1 MKNPVLISLFMM
13 FLFVFGLHAQEGSNL
28 LEYDI
33 PGPERRSL
41 APENPEELPRH
52 FRNLALGMSL
62 NDLKSVLAKD
72 MNFAFRGDRDVS
84 FLPVR
89 EQTLV
94 ETAGISYIRRAY
106 FQLVNESVYIMSF
119 SLDTRIMDHYSVF
132 TTFIKKYGE
141 PKSLSPGEAVWDNG
155 ETRISIER
163 PLTVKYIDR
172 TVFDRLIADSR
183 TGEKL
188 ELMAREEFLS
198 DF

>member
-1 MKNPVLISLFMM
+1 MKYPVLSL
-13 FLFVFGLHAQEGSNL
+13 LFIIFFSLALTGVFAQDL

-33 PGPERRSL
+33 PGSARRSL
-41 APENPEELPRH
+41 APENPEDLPRQ
-52 FRNLALGMSL
+52 FRDLALGMAL
-62 NDLKSVLAKD
+62 EDLKSALIRD
-72 MNFAFRGDRDVS
+72 MLFSFRGDRDVS

-94 ETAGISYIRRAY
+94 ETTGLSYIRRAY
-106 FQLVNESVYIMSF
+106 FQLVSESVYIMSF
-119 SLDTRIMDHYSVF
+119 SLDTRFMDHYSVF

-141 PKSLSPGEAVWDNG
+141 PQTLSPSEAVWDDG

-172 TVFDRLIADSR
+172 TVFDRLIEESR

-188 ELMAREEFLS
+188 ELLRREEFLA

>member
-1 MKNPVLISLFMM
+1 MKKPVFISFFII
-13 FLFVFGLHAQEGSNL
+13 FLFVSGLHAQEV

-41 APENPEELPRH
+41 APENPEELPRQ
-52 FRNLALGMSL
+52 FRNLSLGMPLS
-62 NDLKSVLAKD
+62 DLKTALAKD
-72 MNFAFRGDRDVS
+72 LNFAFRGDRDVS

-94 ETAGISYIRRAY
+94 ETTGLSYIRRAY
-106 FQLVNESVYIMSF
+106 FQLVSGNVYIMSF
-119 SLDTRIMDHYSVF
+119 SLDTRLMDHYSVF

-141 PKSLSPGEAVWDNG
+141 PQILNPGEAVWDNG
-155 ETRISIER
+155 KTRVSIER

-172 TVFDRLIADSR
+172 TVFDRLIAESK
-183 TGEKL
+183 TKEKL
-188 ELMAREEFLS
+188 ELMAREEFLA

>member
-1 MKNPVLISLFMM
+1 MIFICFFFAIIN
-13 FLFVFGLHAQEGSNL
+13 GLYAQEI

-33 PGPERRSL
+33 SEPERRSL
-41 APENPEELPRH
+41 APENPDELPRQ
-52 FRNLALGMSL
+52 FRALSLGMAL
-62 NDLKSVLAKD
+62 DDLKTALTGDLLFS
-72 MNFAFRGDRDVS
+72 FRGDRDVS

-94 ETAGISYIRRAY
+94 ETTGLSYIRRAY
-106 FQLVNESVYIMSF
+106 FQLVSGSVYIMSL
-119 SLDTRIMDHYSVF
+119 SLDTRLMDHYSVF

-141 PKSLSPGEAVWDNG
+141 PQSLSPAEAVWDNG

-172 TVFDRLIADSR
+172 EVFDRLIEESKTQER
-183 TGEKL
+183 L
-188 ELMAREEFLS
+188 EMLRREEFLA